1 MHSRD
6 HNYDSVLRRSNVVTF
21 ENRRKIAD
29 VLFLFKV
36 LRNFVDCSR
45 LVQLVNF
52 NARLAAFA

>member
-36 LRNFVDCSR
+36 SRNFVDYPR
-45 LVQLVNF
+45 LVQLINF

>member
-36 LRNFVDCSR
+36 LRNFVDCPR
-45 LVQLVNF
+45 LVQPINF